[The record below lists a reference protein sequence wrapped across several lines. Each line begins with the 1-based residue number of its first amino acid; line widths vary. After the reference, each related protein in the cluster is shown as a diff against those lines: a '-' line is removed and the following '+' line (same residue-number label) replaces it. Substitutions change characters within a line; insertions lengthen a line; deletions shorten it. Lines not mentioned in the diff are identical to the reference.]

1 MINSV
6 TLIGRVTQDIEVR
19 KTNTN
24 KSVASF
30 TLAVGDK
37 NSESSFINMTAW
49 NKTAELLAQYAPKG
63 KQIGVTGRLQT
74 RMWEKDGDK
83 RKATE
88 VIVEQVQFLS
98 DGKSNNTAPAKPSED
113 LGAPVDLSEI
123 PFQEVE

>member
-49 NKTAELLAQYAPKG
+49 NKTAELLAQYTPKG

-98 DGKSNNTAPAKPSED
+98 DGKAQVAKSSED
-113 LGAPVDLSEI
+113 IDTPVNLNEI
-123 PFQEVE
+123 PF

>member
-98 DGKSNNTAPAKPSED
+98 DGKAQTVKSSED

-123 PFQEVE
+123 PF

>member
-98 DGKSNNTAPAKPSED
+98 NGKTQVANPSED
-113 LGAPVDLSEI
+113 LGTPVNLNEI
-123 PFQEVE
+123 PF

>member
-98 DGKSNNTAPAKPSED
+98 DGKAQVAKSSED
-113 LGAPVDLSEI
+113 LGTPVDLSEI
-123 PFQEVE
+123 PF

>member
-74 RMWEKDGDK
+74 RIWEKDGDK

-98 DGKSNNTAPAKPSED
+98 DGKTQVAKSSEN
-113 LGAPVDLSEI
+113 LGTPVDLNEI
-123 PFQEVE
+123 PF

>member
-74 RMWEKDGDK
+74 RIWEKDGDK

-98 DGKSNNTAPAKPSED
+98 DGKAQVAKSSED
-113 LGAPVDLSEI
+113 LGTPVDLNEI
-123 PFQEVE
+123 PF

>member
-74 RMWEKDGDK
+74 RIWEKDGDK

-88 VIVEQVQFLS
+88 VIVERVQFLS
-98 DGKSNNTAPAKPSED
+98 DGKAQAAKSSED
-113 LGAPVDLSEI
+113 LGTPVNLNEI
-123 PFQEVE
+123 PF

>member
-1 MINSV
+1 MINNV

-74 RMWEKDGDK
+74 RIWEKDGDK

-98 DGKSNNTAPAKPSED
+98 DGKAQAAKPS
-113 LGAPVDLSEI
+113 LGTPVDLSEI
-123 PFQEVE
+123 PF

>member
-74 RMWEKDGDK
+74 RIWEKDGDK

-88 VIVEQVQFLS
+88 VIQFLS
-98 DGKSNNTAPAKPSED
+98 DGKAQAAKSSED
-113 LGAPVDLSEI
+113 LGTPVNLNEI
-123 PFQEVE
+123 PF

>member
-19 KTNTN
+19 KTSTN

-98 DGKSNNTAPAKPSED
+98 DGKAQVAKSSED
-113 LGAPVDLSEI
+113 LGTPVDLNEI
-123 PFQEVE
+123 PF

>member
-98 DGKSNNTAPAKPSED
+98 DSKAQTAKSSED
-113 LGAPVDLSEI
+113 LGTPVDLSEI
-123 PFQEVE
+123 PF

>member
-6 TLIGRVTQDIEVR
+6 TLIGRVTQDIEAR

-74 RMWEKDGDK
+74 RIWEKDGDK

-98 DGKSNNTAPAKPSED
+98 DGKAQVAKSSED
-113 LGAPVDLSEI
+113 LGTPVNLNEI
-123 PFQEVE
+123 PF

>member
-74 RMWEKDGDK
+74 RMWEKDGEK

-98 DGKSNNTAPAKPSED
+98 DGKAQVAKSSED
-113 LGAPVDLSEI
+113 LGTPVNLNEI
-123 PFQEVE
+123 PF

>member
-74 RMWEKDGDK
+74 RIWEKDGDK

-98 DGKSNNTAPAKPSED
+98 DGKAQVAKSSED
-113 LGAPVDLSEI
+113 LGTPVNLNEI
-123 PFQEVE
+123 PF

>member
-74 RMWEKDGDK
+74 GMWEKDGDK

-98 DGKSNNTAPAKPSED
+98 DGKAQVAKSSEN
-113 LGAPVDLSEI
+113 LGTPVDLNEI
-123 PFQEVE
+123 SFQEDE

>member
-37 NSESSFINMTAW
+37 NSEPSFINMTAW

-74 RMWEKDGDK
+74 RIWEKDGDK

-98 DGKSNNTAPAKPSED
+98 DGKTQAAKPSED
-113 LGAPVDLSEI
+113 LSTPVDLSEI
-123 PFQEVE
+123 PF

>member
-98 DGKSNNTAPAKPSED
+98 DGKSNNTAPAKSSLD
-113 LGAPVDLSEI
+113 TPVDLSEI
-123 PFQEVE
+123 PF

>member
-98 DGKSNNTAPAKPSED
+98 DGKTQVAKPSED
-113 LGAPVDLSEI
+113 LGTPVDLSEI
-123 PFQEVE
+123 PF

>member
-37 NSESSFINMTAW
+37 NSESSFVNMTAW

-74 RMWEKDGDK
+74 RIWEKDGDK

-98 DGKSNNTAPAKPSED
+98 DGKAQVAKSSED
-113 LGAPVDLSEI
+113 LGTPVNLNEI
-123 PFQEVE
+123 PF

>member
-98 DGKSNNTAPAKPSED
+98 DGKAQVAKSSED
-113 LGAPVDLSEI
+113 LGTPVDLNEI
-123 PFQEVE
+123 PF

>member
-1 MINSV
+1 MITSV

-37 NSESSFINMTAW
+37 NSETSFINMTAW

-98 DGKSNNTAPAKPSED
+98 DGKAQAAKPS
-113 LGAPVDLSEI
+113 LGTPVDLSEI
-123 PFQEVE
+123 PF

>member
-24 KSVASF
+24 KSVVSF

-98 DGKSNNTAPAKPSED
+98 DGKAQVAKSSEN
-113 LGAPVDLSEI
+113 LGTPVDLNEI
-123 PFQEVE
+123 PF

>member
-98 DGKSNNTAPAKPSED
+98 DGKAQVAKSSED
-113 LGAPVDLSEI
+113 LGTPVNLNEI
-123 PFQEVE
+123 PF